1 LPVALEADVDA
12 DVFTPVA
19 AEVVA
24 AAAGVV
30 RLREDIVVIT

>member
-1 LPVALEADVDA
+1 LPVALEVDA
-12 DVFTPVA
+12 DVLTPAA
-19 AEVVA
+19 AEVLV

>member
-1 LPVALEADVDA
+1 LPVALDVDA
-12 DVFTPVA
+12 DVFTPAA
-19 AEVVA
+19 AEVV

>member
-1 LPVALEADVDA
+1 LPVALEVDVL
-12 DVFTPVA
+12 TPAA
-19 AEVVA
+19 AEVVV